1 MKPVEVKTAE
11 EPEERQNAQREAMKP
26 FRGFLDAMM
35 EHPELTAEEIQAQE
49 DAIEVIRRIPILNA
63 QPKVMTLAESDFG
76 TLFDTMLGGMKL
88 GNITKIAFGLVATP
102 AVLEIS
108 EDPLQLQMEDTPFA
122 AHVTDTAVELVRL
135 KKGEEIK
142 FIPVTYNGNNYV
154 DGVKPELYEVQ
165 YKAAVDTLNK
175 RKLPRRMAVGD
186 LLFTLD
192 NFKIILSP
200 IQFTGLQ
207 VWLREIANGS
217 IERSEDD
224 GAILQAT
231 NGLLTDYHLRNMK
244 MKTINLLTLLS
255 QIRKDFRY
263 ILPR

>member
-1 MKPVEVKTAE
+1 MKPVEVKTDAIE
-11 EPEERQNAQREAMKP
+11 EERQNAQREAMKP
-26 FRGFLDAMM
+26 FRGLAESMM

-49 DAIEVIRRIPILNA
+49 DITKVIRRIPILNA
-63 QPKVMTLAESDFG
+63 QPKVMTHPLQDFG

-88 GNITKIAFGLVATP
+88 GIELVIAFGLVATP

-108 EDPLQLQMEDTPFA
+108 EGNNYLQMEDTPFA
-122 AHVTDTAVELVRL
+122 AHVTDTAVDTLRL

-142 FIPVTYNGNNYV
+142 FIPVTYNALDNV

-165 YKAAVDTLNK
+165 YKAAVREINK

-186 LLFTLD
+186 LLFTT
-192 NFKIILSP
+192 NGFKIILSP

-207 VWLREIANGS
+207 VWLLTLANGS

-224 GAILQAT
+224 GAILQGIG
-231 NGLLTDYHLRNMK
+231 NLLTDYHLRNMK
-244 MKTINLLTLLS
+244 MKTINLSFFLS